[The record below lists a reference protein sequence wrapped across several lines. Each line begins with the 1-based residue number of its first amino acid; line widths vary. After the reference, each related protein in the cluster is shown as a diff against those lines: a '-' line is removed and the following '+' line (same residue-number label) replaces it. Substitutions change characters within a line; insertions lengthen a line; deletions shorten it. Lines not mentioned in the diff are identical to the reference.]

1 MEIPGYDNKAALQQV
16 NQFWS
21 MLDDMSQNNPE
32 EYRTFIERQLREGEE
47 FHSPPQ
53 PHACIRTALLVNY
66 TFNLHQESV
75 MAYFLEP
82 NKQKYHYSC
91 VRAV

>member
-1 MEIPGYDNKAALQQV
+1 MAIPGYDNKAALQQV

-32 EYRTFIERQLREGEE
+32 EYRTFIERQLRDGAE

-66 TFNLHQESV
+66 TLTFTKSL
-75 MAYFLEP
+75 LWLIL
-82 NKQKYHYSC
+82 
-91 VRAV
+91 